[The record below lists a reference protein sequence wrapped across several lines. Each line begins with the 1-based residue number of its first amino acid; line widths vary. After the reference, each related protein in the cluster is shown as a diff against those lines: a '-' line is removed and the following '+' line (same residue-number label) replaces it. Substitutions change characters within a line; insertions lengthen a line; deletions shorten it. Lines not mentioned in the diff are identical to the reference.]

1 MNIAQYLEHISLS
14 QVYSKKQIVLLWEM
28 LLK

>member
-1 MNIAQYLEHISLS
+1 MNTAQYLEHISLS
-14 QVYSKKQIVLLWEM
+14 KIYNKKQIVLLCEM